1 MGIVRSGWR
10 DILSFVAQGFGMR
23 AASRN
28 FFFYSTQLNANYLF
42 QLRNLVACVTNTN
55 SRERERERDYMLGK
69 VKFIYDN
76 DVALLPDLVAPVGPA
91 QIDESGGGGGGWGGK
106 GEGGGES
113 AYLHVNER
121 GGK

>member
-28 FFFYSTQLNANYLF
+28 FFFYSTQLNANY
-42 QLRNLVACVTNTN
+42 
-55 SRERERERDYMLGK
+55 
-69 VKFIYDN
+69 
-76 DVALLPDLVAPVGPA
+76 
-91 QIDESGGGGGGWGGK
+91 